1 MANPVGAP
9 RTTCPSKEECIELGK
24 DLVEWATEETKEI
37 RTAFC
42 FWYGLK
48 HGILFKTWKLM
59 KQKDEF
65 RPYYERARA
74 ALAQKMHVQE
84 LEKGMSHRYIRMYD
98 RDLTENEDEK
108 VKYDAE
114 VKASAAIKEAEAMS
128 MVDVAKAASKGEIK
142 QVD

>member
-1 MANPVGAP
+1 MSTGRP
-9 RTTCPSKEECIELGK
+9 RTASFESEEMIKLGK
-24 DLVEWATEETKEI
+24 DLVEWATEETKDI
-37 RTAFC
+37 RTSFC

-48 HGILFKTWKLM
+48 HGILLKTWKLM
-59 KQKDEF
+59 KQREDF

-74 ALAQKMHVQE
+74 ALAKKLHTQE

-98 RDLTENEDEK
+98 QELSENEDEK

-114 VKASAAIKEAEAMS
+114 AKASATMKEVEAMS